1 MRNNPLYTRTNKAG
15 EGIWYVRL
23 VKPRSLVGGK
33 ARSTS
38 RSLKTT
44 DLKIAEA
51 RASEY
56 LAVWNRRNELLKTEK
71 SLTQL
76 DDNAP
81 MPVDLMTVAYNRV
94 YQPVKKHLN
103 EKRRTEQSLGTF
115 LEKRDIDIASY
126 SAKIMDRELSIFEI
140 TADRILASEKIQLNK
155 NSPQYREFVDAV
167 AEGSLDALSVTVR
180 QLRGEIN
187 AAPLTR
193 TMRKALE
200 RNATL
205 AAPGRTIMELFD
217 RYAAIKVES
226 GEKRA
231 KGIPQDRMVIE
242 HFADFVGK
250 NRAVNSIT
258 IDDARDFRDT
268 IARLPVGIGKRNE
281 YRGLSLKQAVE
292 YGTDRGHA
300 VLSAKTRARY
310 MSTVSPFFDWLLS
323 EGYCSLQPFKGLHQ
337 KVAKGK
343 NRRPSYTTDQLN
355 IILKSPLFTG
365 FKVDGKEHMAGNVLA
380 NDWRY
385 WAPLI
390 CIFTGARITE
400 VAQLRVHDIT
410 EEFNIW
416 FFRLKE
422 DEISGQEI
430 KAKES
435 RIVPIHSKLIELGL
449 MDYISTQR
457 KRSKNDGNLQIFPEL
472 SARGDSGRLG
482 DVPSR
487 FWREYLTAIGI
498 KLGKDGL
505 GTHSFRHSLSDR
517 LRLAGFMDA
526 QFGPLI
532 LGHADKSVTS
542 SYGALQQGTAQ
553 MRSDMIEAV
562 SFADLDFSKLHTA
575 M

>member
-1 MRNNPLYTRTNKAG
+1 MRHAKLFTRTNKAG
-15 EGIWYVRL
+15 DDIWYVRL
-23 VKPRSLVGGK
+23 VKPRSLAGGK
-33 ARSTS
+33 ARSTA

-56 LAVWNRRNELLKTEK
+56 LVVWNRRNELLRTEK

-76 DDNAP
+76 DDQAP
-81 MPVDLMTVAYNRV
+81 LPVDLMSIAYDRV
-94 YQPVKKHLN
+94 YEPVKRHLN
-103 EKRRTEQSLGTF
+103 EKRKAEDSLVAF
-115 LEKRDIDIASY
+115 LEKRDLDIAKF
-126 SAKIMDRELSIFEI
+126 SAQIIDQDLSTFEI
-140 TADRILASEKIQLNK
+140 TADKILESQKIPLSK
-155 NSPQYREFVDAV
+155 NSSEYREFVQAI

-180 QLRGEIN
+180 QLRGEID
-187 AAPLTR
+187 AAPLSK
-193 TMRKALE
+193 TMRKAIE
-200 RNATL
+200 IRATT
-205 AAPGRTIMELFD
+205 APPGRTIMELFD
-217 RYAAIKVES
+217 RYAAIKVEA

-250 NRAVNSIT
+250 ARAVNSIT
-258 IDDARDFRDT
+258 VEDARDFRDT
-268 IARLPVGIGKRNE
+268 IAMLPVGIGKRKE

-292 YGTDRGHA
+292 YGADRGHA
-300 VLSAKTRARY
+300 VLSPKTRAKY

-323 EGYCSLQPFKGLHQ
+323 EGHCSLQPFKGLHQ

-355 IILKSPLFTG
+355 IILRSPLFTG
-365 FKVDGKEHMAGNVLA
+365 FNVDGKEHISGNLLA

-400 VAQLRVHDIT
+400 VAQLRVDDIT
-410 EEFNIW
+410 QEFNIW

-422 DEISGQEI
+422 DEISGQET

-435 RIVPIHSKLIELGL
+435 RIVPVHSKLIELGL

-457 KRSKNDGNLQIFPEL
+457 RRSKNDGNLQIFPEL

-482 DVPSR
+482 DIPSR
-487 FWREYLTAIGI
+487 FWRKYLTAIGI

-542 SYGALQQGTAQ
+542 GYGALQQGTAK

>member
-1 MRNNPLYTRTNKAG
+1 MRNSHLYTRTNKAG
-15 EGIWYVRL
+15 EDIWYVRL
-23 VKPRSLVGGK
+23 VKPRSSVGGK
-33 ARSTS
+33 ALSTS

-44 DLKIAEA
+44 DRKIAEA
-51 RASEY
+51 RANEY
-56 LAVWNRRNELLKTEK
+56 LAVWNRRNELLRTEK

-76 DDNAP
+76 DDNVSL
-81 MPVDLMTVAYNRV
+81 PVDLMTVAYNRV

-103 EKRRTEQSLGTF
+103 EKRRTEQSLGAF

-126 SAKIMDRELSIFEI
+126 SAKIMDQELSIFEI
-140 TADRILASEKIQLNK
+140 TADRILASEKIQLSK
-155 NSPQYREFVDAV
+155 KSPQYREFVDAV

-187 AAPLTR
+187 AAPLSR

-205 AAPGRTIMELFD
+205 APPGRTIMELFD
-217 RYAAIKVES
+217 RYAAIKVEA

-258 IDDARDFRDT
+258 VDDARDFRDT
-268 IARLPVGIGKRNE
+268 IARLPVGIGKRKE

-292 YGTDRGHA
+292 YGADRGHG
-300 VLSAKTRARY
+300 VLSPKTRARY

-355 IILKSPLFTG
+355 IILSSPLFTG
-365 FKVDGKEHMAGNVLA
+365 FKVDGKEHIAGDVLA
-380 NDWRY
+380 SDWRY
-385 WAPLI
+385 WVPLI

-400 VAQLRVHDIT
+400 IAQLRVADVSKQ
-410 EEFNIW
+410 FDIW
-416 FFRLKE
+416 FFRLQE
-422 DEISGQEI
+422 DETSGQEI

-435 RIVPIHSKLIELGL
+435 RIIPVHSKLIELGFL
-449 MDYISTQR
+449 HYVATQR
-457 KRSKNDGNLQIFPEL
+457 QRSEIDGNLQIFSEL
-472 SARGDSGRLG
+472 TAKGASGRLG
-482 DVPSR
+482 DIPSR
-487 FWREYLTAIGI
+487 FWRKYLSAIGI
-498 KLGKDGL
+498 KFGKDGL

-542 SYGALQQGTAQ
+542 GYGRLQQGTAK

-562 SFADLDFSKLHTA
+562 SFADLDFSKLHTSI
-575 M
+575 